1 MKKTSKEEV
10 IQYRI
15 NRANESL
22 RESDNL
28 FSNEFL
34 FATINRLYYSC
45 YYAVT
50 ALLIKNDIEVKSH
63 AGVRQMFGKHFIVT
77 GRISKE
83 YGKFY
88 SNLFD
93 YRQDNDYRDLLVPE
107 KELVTDLLKNAHLFI
122 KDVFKEIEK

>member
-1 MKKTSKEEV
+1 MKKTGKEEV
-10 IQYRI
+10 IKYRI

-88 SNLFD
+88 SDLFN

-107 KELVTDLLKNAHLFI
+107 RELVIDLLKKARSFI
-122 KDVFKEIEK
+122 IDVLKEIEK

>member
-1 MKKTSKEEV
+1 MKKTGKEEV
-10 IQYRI
+10 IKYRI

-88 SNLFD
+88 SDLFD

-107 KELVTDLLKNAHLFI
+107 RELVIDLLKNARLFI

>member
-1 MKKTSKEEV
+1 MKKTGKEEV
-10 IQYRI
+10 IKYRI

-88 SNLFD
+88 SDLFD

-107 KELVTDLLKNAHLFI
+107 KELVIDLLKNARLFI